1 MLLNEKSKRIIQ
13 VLMHE
18 NDVTL
23 PLLTLM
29 LPYSKRT
36 IEDVEDDHWIRHHRS
51 RGRCHHR
58 RARHLWKDV

>member
-29 LPYSKRT
+29 LPYAHV
-36 IEDVEDDHWIRHHRS
+36 DVAVFKTDD
-51 RGRCHHR
+51 
-58 RARHLWKDV
+58 